1 MLHIICYVAAAVLNL
16 VWLLLGDELHLTH
29 QLAVP
34 VLTVV
39 IAGAGV
45 LLRLRTLPRAAWRRY
60 LRGSLWVLFCYYLFL
75 LLVLLFFGGLFHMDR
90 GWGGTVNLEPFHT
103 IRNYIRFYRNTGSYV
118 SIMNLLGNVAIMV
131 PLGVLLPLL
140 FWGMRHFWTFLPL
153 AALVSVGVE
162 YIQWRTATGA
172 ADVDDCGRLHFEF
185 PGGLFGVLLC
195 TGVPDGVCRLCAA
208 ASERRIAV
216 SETMKFRKAVP
227 GDEGLILTFIRE
239 LADYEGMLDQVVA
252 DEATL
257 HTDQVVADE
266 ATLHT
271 WIFEKEKA
279 EVLFVLEGETEVGF
293 ALFFHN
299 FSTFL
304 GRAGLYLEDLYVR
317 PECRGKGYGKAL
329 FRKLAP
335 GLRQDGVVVPGLEPA
350 LH

>member
-45 LLRLRTLPRAAWRRY
+45 LLRLRTLPRTAWRRY
-60 LRGSLWVLFCYYLFL
+60 LRGSLWV
-75 LLVLLFFGGLFHMDR
+75 LVLLFFGGLFHMDR

-140 FWGMRHFWTFLPL
+140 FRGMRHFWTFLPL

-172 ADVDDCGRLHFEF
+172 ADVDD
-185 PGGLFGVLLC
+185 
-195 TGVPDGVCRLCAA
+195 
-208 ASERRIAV
+208 S
-216 SETMKFRKAVP
+216 
-227 GDEGLILTFIRE
+227 IL
-239 LADYEGMLDQVVA
+239 
-252 DEATL
+252 
-257 HTDQVVADE
+257 
-266 ATLHT
+266 
-271 WIFEKEKA
+271 
-279 EVLFVLEGETEVGF
+279 
-293 ALFFHN
+293 N
-299 FSTFL
+299 FL
-304 GRAGLYLEDLYVR
+304 GAFLGYFFVRVCQMGYAAYVR
-317 PECRGKGYGKAL
+317 RRQRGEL
-329 FRKLAP
+329 P
-335 GLRQDGVVVPGLEPA
+335 
-350 LH
+350 